1 VKPVHRSRDLLALDV
16 ARDLKQRGFPTD
28 IERIEAAAAKLLSA
42 EEEKALDARVEE
54 ALRMADRLIQAMRD
68 VDAPLEDWRDA
79 AATQRKRQAA
89 DIRREIVARADEL
102 RRGGARTPVAQAE
115 KEIAEQLGHASGPA
129 LNKWLR
135 RHR

>member
-1 VKPVHRSRDLLALDV
+1 VKPVHGSQDLLTVDDLLVLERLDV
-16 ARDLKQRGFPTD
+16 A
-28 IERIEAAAAKLLSA
+28 AAKICSA
-42 EEEKALDARVEE
+42 EEAKVLDARVEE
-54 ALRMADRLIQAMRD
+54 ALRKADRLIQAMED
-68 VDAPLEDWRDA
+68 VDAPPGDWRDA

-89 DIRREIVARADEL
+89 DIRREIAARADEL

-115 KEIAEQLGHASGPA
+115 KQIAEQLGHASGPA

>member
-1 VKPVHRSRDLLALDV
+1 VKPTQDPLTVDDLLVLERLDV
-16 ARDLKQRGFPTD
+16 A
-28 IERIEAAAAKLLSA
+28 AAKICSA
-42 EEEKALDARVEE
+42 EEEKALTACVDE
-54 ALRMADRLIQAMRD
+54 AIRKADRLIQAMRD
-68 VDAPLEDWRDA
+68 VDAPLEDWRDV

-89 DIRREIVARADEL
+89 DIRREIAARADEL